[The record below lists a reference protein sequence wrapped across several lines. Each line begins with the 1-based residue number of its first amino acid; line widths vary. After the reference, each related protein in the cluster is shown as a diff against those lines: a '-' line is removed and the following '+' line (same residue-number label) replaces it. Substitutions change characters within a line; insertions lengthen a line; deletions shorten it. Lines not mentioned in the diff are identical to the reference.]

1 MPLNLRV
8 LDIPGHTRGHIAYYG
23 DGSLFC
29 GDTLFTGGCG
39 RLFEGTPEQMYHS
52 LNKLA
57 ALPEETLVYCGH
69 EYTEA
74 NLRFAKT
81 VEPQNKYL
89 LQRIEQV
96 KELREKNLPTVP
108 ATIAEEKHTNPFLRC
123 TVPAVIT
130 AVEHYTGKRFKDPIH
145 VFAHLREWKNNF

>member
-1 MPLNLRV
+1 THHHPDHSQGIHELARHYPVSVYGPAIEKINGVTHSVTEKDCAGLPLNLRV

-57 ALPEETLVYCGH
+57 ALPEETLVYC
-69 EYTEA
+69 
-74 NLRFAKT
+74 
-81 VEPQNKYL
+81 
-89 LQRIEQV
+89 
-96 KELREKNLPTVP
+96 
-108 ATIAEEKHTNPFLRC
+108 
-123 TVPAVIT
+123 
-130 AVEHYTGKRFKDPIH
+130 
-145 VFAHLREWKNNF
+145 